1 MADKKISD
9 LTQNP
14 TITGE
19 EEMALEKSGANFKS
33 TFEEFKTWLGV
44 GDSNI
49 EGGNSQ
55 SIYLQSQ
62 IIDGGDS
69 N

>member
-1 MADKKISD
+1 MANKIRVVIQKPVES
-9 LTQNP
+9 TS
-14 TITGE
+14 I
-19 EEMALEKSGANFKS
+19 GA
-33 TFEEFKTWLGV
+33 
-44 GDSNI
+44 NI

-69 N
+69 I